1 MTSEVARARGAAHA
15 VAVDRADQS
24 ALPRLFPALLL
35 LLKIALMVSLFA
47 PIETFLLYV
56 FYIHLTYSSS
66 SASGGQSFPFSLA
79 TSSLVPNNKFYPRLA
94 LLLLKL

>member
-35 LLKIALMVSLFA
+35 LLKIAPLIVSLFA
-47 PIETFLLYV
+47 PIEALLSYV
-56 FYIHLTYSSS
+56 F
-66 SASGGQSFPFSLA
+66 
-79 TSSLVPNNKFYPRLA
+79 
-94 LLLLKL
+94 